1 MVIFSRQE
9 TKTKQ
14 RNNQT
19 KIDHKTVYQDWKR
32 KVSLKELANFFK
44 MRCRAWSS

>member
-19 KIDHKTVYQDWKR
+19 KIDHKDCISRLKTKGELERIGQLFQDA
-32 KVSLKELANFFK
+32 L
-44 MRCRAWSS
+44 SSVE